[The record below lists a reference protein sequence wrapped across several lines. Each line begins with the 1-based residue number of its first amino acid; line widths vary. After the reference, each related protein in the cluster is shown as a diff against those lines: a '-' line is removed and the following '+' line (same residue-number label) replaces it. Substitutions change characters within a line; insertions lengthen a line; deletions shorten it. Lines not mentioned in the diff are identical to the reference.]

1 MEYAIPAFIFGLTG
15 GLKPGPLSVYV
26 IHITLTKGERA
37 GLMASFAPFASDGPI
52 ILLSLL
58 ILSQGKQFDFFIAA
72 LSLAGAAYLLFIAFR
87 IFSTNTGPAAK
98 DDDIPASF
106 ITAVKLNLINP
117 APYLFWGTVGGAYL
131 ARASLKDGAIFIVVM
146 LATLAI
152 TKFGVAKSIKAM
164 GDKFSTRFYSYL
176 LKTLALLLVG
186 FAIKLGIDG
195 YEILRDTLNL
205 P

>member
-26 IHITLTKGERA
+26 IHVTLTKGEKA
-37 GLMASFAPFASDGPI
+37 GLLASFAPFASDGPI

-58 ILSQGKQFDFFIAA
+58 ILSQGKQYDFFIAS
-72 LSLAGAAYLLFIAFR
+72 LSLAGAAYLTLIALR
-87 IFSTNTGPAAK
+87 VFSGSAK
-98 DDDIPASF
+98 PTAKTDAVPASF
-106 ITAVKLNLINP
+106 MTAVKLNLLNP

-131 ARASLKDGAIFIVVM
+131 ARASVKDAGIFVVVM

-152 TKFGVAKSIKAM
+152 TKFSIAKSIKAM
-164 GDKFSTRFYSYL
+164 GERFNTSFYTYL
-176 LKTLALLLVG
+176 LKTLALLLIG

-195 YEILRDTLNL
+195 YEILQNIQ
-205 P
+205 